1 MTIHNEPPP
10 ASTESS
16 SVPSGLKRVV
26 VASMAGTV
34 VEWYEFFLYAT
45 AATLVFNKVFFA
57 EGAGDKALIAA
68 LLTYAVGFVARP
80 LGGVVFGHFG
90 DKYGRK
96 KLLQFSLLL
105 VGAVTFLM
113 GCLPTYGQIG
123 FWAPILLVVLRFMQ
137 GFAVGGEWG
146 GAVLLVAEHSP
157 NRSRA
162 FWASW
167 PQAAVPVGNMLATV
181 VLLVLTG
188 TLSDAAFLS
197 WGWRVAFWLSA
208 VVVLVGCYIRTKVTD
223 APIFIEAQ
231 QEVERVKAV
240 SYGVFEVLKRYP
252 RGVFTAMGL
261 RFAENIMYYLV
272 VTFSIV
278 YLKNHVGADTGDIL
292 WWLLAAHAVHFLVI
306 PQVGRLSDRFGR
318 RPVYIVGT
326 VLAGT
331 WGFFAFPL
339 MNTANYLAIM
349 AAVIIGLVIH
359 AIMYAPQPAIMAE
372 MFPTRM
378 RYSGVSLGYQVT
390 SIVAGSLAP
399 AIATWLL
406 GEFGAACARELAA
419 RGAVVTVADLDDV
432 GARAVA
438 EEIGG
443 KAWAIDFSDVAALE
457 ELQLDADI
465 LVNNAGV
472 QHVSP
477 IPEFPPDR
485 FRLMM
490 ALMVEAPFL
499 LIRAA
504 LPHMYGQNFGRII
517 NLSSVHGIRASEY
530 KVAYVTA
537 KHALEGLSK
546 VTALEGG
553 PHDVTSNCVNPGYVR
568 TPLVTKQ
575 IADQARTHGIPEDQ
589 VVAEIL
595 LKESAIKRLV
605 EPEEVAALVG
615 WLASPAAGMV
625 TGASYTMDGGWSAR

>member
-1 MTIHNEPPP
+1 MSIRNETAGSEQGPIP
-10 ASTESS
+10 T
-16 SVPSGLKRVV
+16 GLKRVV

-57 EGAGDKALIAA
+57 EGAATWRDLTA
-68 LLTYAVGFVARP
+68 LLTYAVGIPRASARRRRLRALRRQVRAQEAAAVQPSAGRCRDVPDGLPARP
-80 LGGVVFGHFG
+80 T
-90 DKYGRK
+90 GR
-96 KLLQFSLLL
+96 S
-105 VGAVTFLM
+105 A
-113 GCLPTYGQIG
+113 I
-123 FWAPILLVVLRFMQ
+123 WAPALLVVLRFMQ

-157 NRSRA
+157 DRSRA

-181 VLLVLTG
+181 VLLVLTA

-208 VVVLVGCYIRTKVTD
+208 VVVLIGYYIRTKVTD
-223 APIFIEAQ
+223 APIFIQAQ

-272 VTFSIV
+272 VIVSIT
-278 YLKNHVGADTGDIL
+278 YLKKQVGADTSDIL

-318 RPVYIVGT
+318 RPVYIVGA

-331 WGFFAFPL
+331 WGFFAFPM

-359 AIMYAPQPAIMAE
+359 ALMYAPQPAIMAE

-406 GEFGAACARELAA
+406 GVFDSWVPIALYLAA
-419 RGAVVTVADLDDV
+419 AAVVTL
-432 GARAVA
+432 
-438 EEIGG
+438 
-443 KAWAIDFSDVAALE
+443 VAALFMRE
-457 ELQLDADI
+457 TNGIDLESVDQADRDD
-465 LVNNAGV
+465 LAKAGV
-472 QHVSP
+472 
-477 IPEFPPDR
+477 
-485 FRLMM
+485 
-490 ALMVEAPFL
+490 A
-499 LIRAA
+499 
-504 LPHMYGQNFGRII
+504 
-517 NLSSVHGIRASEY
+517 
-530 KVAYVTA
+530 
-537 KHALEGLSK
+537 
-546 VTALEGG
+546 
-553 PHDVTSNCVNPGYVR
+553 
-568 TPLVTKQ
+568 
-575 IADQARTHGIPEDQ
+575 
-589 VVAEIL
+589 
-595 LKESAIKRLV
+595 
-605 EPEEVAALVG
+605 
-615 WLASPAAGMV
+615 
-625 TGASYTMDGGWSAR
+625 